1 MILGYHAIEEL
12 IKSGD
17 IKLSGPFKMQPCSVD
32 VYYDIKSEIILTG
45 NSGVTLTFQ
54 GEIELSTKVCGL
66 VIPRSSS
73 LRAGMLTPGCALID
87 PGYKGKLTTRVYNTS
102 SVPVFLTKDSPGSQ
116 IIFQRVENSH
126 ELGYGHEKWG
136 SKYVQ
141 D

>member
-1 MILGYHAIEEL
+1 MILGYHAVEDL

-17 IKLSGPFKMQPCSVD
+17 IKLEGPFKMQPCSVD
-32 VYYDIKSEIILTG
+32 VYYDIESEIILPG
-45 NSGVTLTFQ
+45 HSGVTLTFQ
-54 GEIELSTKVCGL
+54 GRVELSTRVCGL

-87 PGYKGKLTTRVYNTS
+87 PGYKGTLTTRVYNTNS
-102 SVPVFLTKDSPGSQ
+102 IPVFLNSDTPGSQ

-126 ELGYGHEKWG
+126 KLGYGHEKWE